1 MPTVH
6 TFSSHLSNLNY
17 RSDGLKYCRA
27 CDIYEYSIKLILRL
41 LKMWF
46 VTRVGLVLYERQ
58 LHSSKKMR
66 EKLIALVD
74 FRRASQLYYP
84 PYPGPDFQYQQGKR
98 KNMKRVLFLLPLL
111 LMLGGIA
118 AAQEMDMEAV
128 QQEAMETYADIV
140 FASYEDSLT
149 AATDLHDA
157 IEAFLAEPSEES
169 LTAAREA
176 WLASNEPYG
185 QTEAYRFYGGPID
198 DEDGP
203 EGLLNAWPL
212 DEAYIDYVEGAP
224 EAGIINNLEDYPEID
239 EELLVSLNEVGA
251 EENISTGYH
260 AIEFLLWGQDLSAE
274 TNGQRP
280 YTDYTMAENADRRAA
295 YLDAAA
301 DLLVSDLESLVEDWS
316 PEMEDNYRAIFLA
329 SDPDEA
335 FTNMLTGAGV
345 LAAAELSGERMFVAY
360 DNQDQE
366 DEHSCFSDNTHR
378 DIITNF
384 MGIQNVYMGSY
395 TRLDGTVV
403 SGTGIADV
411 IEMANPTLN
420 ADILATLDEA
430 DTLTQDIFVPF
441 DQAIVLP
448 DERPVVLDSVFILQD
463 LGDLFAQAG
472 SELDLVINTALPE

>member
-1 MPTVH
+1 MK
-6 TFSSHLSNLNY
+6 
-17 RSDGLKYCRA
+17 R
-27 CDIYEYSIKLILRL
+27 LILP
-41 LKMWF
+41 
-46 VTRVGLVLYERQ
+46 
-58 LHSSKKMR
+58 
-66 EKLIALVD
+66 IALLV
-74 FRRASQLYYP
+74 FSVGA
-84 PYPGPDFQYQQGKR
+84 
-98 KNMKRVLFLLPLL
+98 VVT
-111 LMLGGIA
+111 
-118 AAQEMDMEAV
+118 AQDADV
-128 QQEAMETYADIV
+128 VTLQQEAMQTYADIV
-140 FASYEDSLT
+140 LASYEDSLT
-149 AATDLHDA
+149 AAQELHDT
-157 IEAFLAEPSEES
+157 IDAFLADPSEET
-169 LTAAREA
+169 LTAARES

-224 EAGIINNLEDYPEID
+224 EAGIINNPEDYPEINA
-239 EELLVSLNEVGA
+239 ELLVSLNEVGA

-280 YTDYTMAENADRRAA
+280 YTDYTTADNADRRAA
-295 YLDAAA
+295 YLETAA
-301 DLLVSDLESLVEDWS
+301 DLLVSDLESLVADWS
-316 PEMEDNYRAIFLA
+316 PDVEGNYRAAFLA

-335 FTNMLTGAGV
+335 FTNILTGVGV

-384 MGIQNVYMGSY
+384 IGIDNVYRGQY
-395 TRLDGTVV
+395 TRLDGTVI
-403 SGTGIADV
+403 SGTGVADV
-411 IEMANPTLN
+411 IEAVNPTLN
-420 ADILATLDEA
+420 ADILGLLDEA
-430 DTLTQDIFVPF
+430 DDMMQNIYVPF

-448 DERPVVLDSVFILQD
+448 DERPQVLDSVFVLQD